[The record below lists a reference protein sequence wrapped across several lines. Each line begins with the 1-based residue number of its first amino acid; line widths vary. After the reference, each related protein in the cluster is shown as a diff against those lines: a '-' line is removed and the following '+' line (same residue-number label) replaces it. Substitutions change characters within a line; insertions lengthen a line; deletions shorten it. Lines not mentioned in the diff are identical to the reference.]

1 MNKSSIRSNFAS
13 LKGSSGGSMHFY
25 EYEYEY
31 EIKNTSYRAL
41 MTSASQGVFSS
52 LKHSSLPDYS
62 NNKIKIYGYGINL
75 I

>member
-25 EYEYEY
+25 EYEYKY

-52 LKHSSLPDYS
+52 LKYSSLPDYS
-62 NNKIKIYGYGINL
+62 NNKIYGYGINL

>member
-1 MNKSSIRSNFAS
+1 MNKSSIRSSFAS

-31 EIKNTSYRAL
+31 EIKNTSYKAL
-41 MTSASQGVFSS
+41 MTYASTGVLSS
-52 LKHSSLPDYS
+52 PKHSSLPDYAD
-62 NNKIKIYGYGINL
+62 NKIKIYGYGINL

>member
-1 MNKSSIRSNFAS
+1 MNKSSIRISFAS

-41 MTSASQGVFSS
+41 MTSASSGGLSS
-52 LKHSSLPDYS
+52 LKLSSLPEYAD
-62 NNKIKIYGYGINL
+62 NKIKIYGYGINL